1 MIFCKKREADQDHT
15 KHLKDR
21 FPISTALLLISF
33 HALAKVQP
41 LSLVDL
47 QTHPEE
53 GQAECHLMVRR
64 YTKSQISKYP
74 IYAGGQLNLGFSN
87 RRDIATLKHCHSKAK
102 LNLD

>member
-47 QTHPEE
+47 QTHPGE
-53 GQAECHLMVRR
+53 GQLVRLIVRR
-64 YTKSQISKYP
+64 KIQNHKSANQLSWAFN
-74 IYAGGQLNLGFSN
+74 YAKVQPPGSSN
-87 RRDIATLKHCHSKAK
+87 PS
-102 LNLD
+102 